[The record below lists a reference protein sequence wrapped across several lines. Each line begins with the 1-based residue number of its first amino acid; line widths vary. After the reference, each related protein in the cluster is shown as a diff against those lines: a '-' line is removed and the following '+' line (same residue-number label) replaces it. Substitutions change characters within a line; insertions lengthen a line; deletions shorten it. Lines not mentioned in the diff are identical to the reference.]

1 MDIKSEW
8 AAGTGPIT
16 DVLAVPAER
25 LRVPALIWRNSILLL
40 AAEAFVG
47 TSQQMIPTL
56 GAVMAVSLTGSTA
69 LGGLASSMTGLTRFL
84 ASYPSGRLAD
94 RFGRKAVL
102 IVGLLL
108 SLAGAISLG
117 TSMRLVSLPA
127 FIGALLLFGIGN
139 GTSQQQRRLSA
150 ADMYPP
156 LLRGR
161 GLGLVLSGSI
171 IGALGGPLVIHIA
184 GVLASG
190 QEIAQ
195 ISTSWFLLPAV
206 LLPSLALI
214 LLIHPDPK
222 AIALSLPRYYPGY
235 RPPETQR
242 TADTLSGRVTLLTFL
257 RNYPQLVALVCMF
270 VLYANMSMMM
280 ALTPMNMAQEGMS
293 LAEVSLTVSIHVV
306 GMYALSLPIG
316 RLVDALGRRQL
327 LFAGV
332 GICTVGTLFAA
343 LTSSYP
349 LIMMGLFLIG
359 IGWSCGN
366 VSTAA
371 LVADTTPPQFRG
383 SAMGANSSL
392 SALASVVAP
401 LLGGVLVQFLGAASL
416 ASFTGLIML
425 PALGLL
431 IRLRE
436 TRPGVYAHTSTW

>member
-1 MDIKSEW
+1 MAIESEKVI
-8 AAGTGPIT
+8 GTAPLSGVMTP
-16 DVLAVPAER
+16 PAER
-25 LRVPALIWRNSILLL
+25 LRVPPLIWRNSILLL

-56 GAVMAVSLTGSTA
+56 GAIMALSLTGSTA
-69 LGGLASSMTGLTRFL
+69 LGGMASSITGLTRFL

-94 RFGRKAVL
+94 RLGRKAIL

-108 SLAGAISLG
+108 SLAGAIGLG
-117 TSMRLVSLPA
+117 TSMRMASLPA

-171 IGALGGPLVIHIA
+171 IGALGGPIVIHVA
-184 GVLASG
+184 GVLARG
-190 QEIAQ
+190 QQTSQ
-195 ISTSWFLLPAV
+195 IVTSWFLLPAV
-206 LLPSLALI
+206 LLPSLVLI
-214 LLIHPDPK
+214 LLIHPDPRT
-222 AIALSLPRYYPGY
+222 IALSLSRYYPGY
-235 RPPETQR
+235 RAPEKR
-242 TADTLSGRVTLLTFL
+242 TAHALAKGVTLWTYL

-280 ALTPMNMAQEGMS
+280 ALTPMNMTREGMS

-316 RLVDALGRRQL
+316 RLTDAFGRRQL

-332 GICTVGTLFAA
+332 GISTVGTVFAA
-343 LTSSYP
+343 LTTSYP
-349 LIMMGLFLIG
+349 LIMTGLFLIG
-359 IGWSCGN
+359 VGWSCGN
-366 VSTAA
+366 ISTAA
-371 LVADTTPPQFRG
+371 LVADTTPPEFRG
-383 SAMGANSSL
+383 GAMGANSSL

-401 LLGGVLVQFLGAASL
+401 LLGGVLIQFLGPASL
-416 ASFTGLIML
+416 ASFTALIML
-425 PALGLL
+425 PTLGLL
-431 IRLRE
+431 VRLRE
-436 TRPGVYAHTSTW
+436 TSPGVYAHTSTW